1 MGTPQDSDARSLV
14 GRRVMATFTDEDVD
28 DTPQWY
34 PATLVMYRPLDSTF
48 QYLMHF
54 DDGWRTL
61 VGLPDASVHL
71 LEAHVTH
78 CTCAHC
84 LLTSNDGELLGPG
97 GRVFD
102 CPNPP
107 HVDPRQ

>member
-1 MGTPQDSDARSLV
+1 MVPGHARHVPAVGLHVPIPQC
-14 GRRVMATFTDEDVD
+14 
-28 DTPQWY
+28 
-34 PATLVMYRPLDSTF
+34 
-48 QYLMHF
+48 MHF

-102 CPNPP
+102 CPNPQRI
-107 HVDPRQ
+107 DPPQ